1 MKFRKTVSLKDSRE
15 CLLRNPEVGDAGA
28 ILRHL
33 IQTSGET
40 GFMARYADEI
50 VLTEEQERAY
60 LAQLESDPK
69 AGMVSAV
76 VDQSIVANAGFNPVA
91 TLEKYCHRAEFGM
104 SVQKN
109 YWGMGIGS
117 ALLAA
122 VIETARQAGYEQMEL
137 EVVPENERA
146 VRLYQKFGFR
156 IYGTREKSFRYRD
169 GSYASEY
176 LMLLQL

>member
-15 CLLRNPEVGDAGA
+15 CLLRNPEGGDAGA

-117 ALLAA
+117 SMSPAYPPRSASA
-122 VIETARQAGYEQMEL
+122 IGS
-137 EVVPENERA
+137 
-146 VRLYQKFGFR
+146 VRFCAFFR
-156 IYGTREKSFRYRD
+156 LTRGRNVDYYSDRYPH
-169 GSYASEY
+169 
-176 LMLLQL
+176 